1 MYVTLQLRGN
11 DMNISEA
18 LNCRRSIRTYTGEG
32 ISKKELAAILDAAY
46 AAPVGMGAYDTM
58 ALTVVTNPHILARY
72 DDAAAKMFKN
82 REHPLYGAPVMVF
95 VSTAV
100 QEGPLCNVSYSN
112 AAIIAHNMT
121 LAAVDMGIG
130 SCLIW
135 GAVIAG
141 NNDPELVKSLN
152 LPEGYTPCC
161 AVILGR
167 TNEVYQPR
175 EIPEN
180 RIKTLIIE

>member
-1 MYVTLQLRGN
+1 MNVT
-11 DMNISEA
+11 EA
-18 LNCRRSIRTYTGEG
+18 LNRRRSIRTYTGEG
-32 ISKKELAAILDAAY
+32 ISREELKTILDAAY

-58 ALTVVTNPHILARY
+58 ALTVVTNPKILAKY
-72 DDAAAKMFKN
+72 DEAGAKLFKL
-82 REHPLYGAPVMVF
+82 REHPLYGAPVMII
-95 VSTAV
+95 VSTQI

-112 AAIIAHNMT
+112 AASIAHNMA
-121 LAAVDMGIG
+121 LAAVEMGVG

-135 GAVIAG
+135 GSVIAG

-161 AVILGR
+161 SVILGK
-167 TNEVYQPR
+167 TEESYEPR

>member
-1 MYVTLQLRGN
+1 
-11 DMNISEA
+11 MNTMEV
-18 LNCRRSIRTYTGEG
+18 LNRRRSIRTYTGEG
-32 ISKKELAAILDAAY
+32 ISREELKQILDAAY

-58 ALTVVTNPHILARY
+58 ALTVVTNPKLLARY
-72 DDAAAKMFKN
+72 DDAAAKLFKN
-82 REHPLYGAPVMVF
+82 REHPLYGAPMMVI
-95 VSTAV
+95 VSAQM
-100 QEGPLCNVSYSN
+100 QEAPLDNVSYSN

-121 LAAVDMGIG
+121 LAAVEMGIG

-135 GAVIAG
+135 GAIVAG
-141 NNDPELVKSLN
+141 NNDPDLVKELN
-152 LPEGYTPCC
+152 LPEGYKPCC
-161 AVILGR
+161 SVILGK

>member
-1 MYVTLQLRGN
+1 
-11 DMNISEA
+11 MNTMEV

-32 ISKKELAAILDAAY
+32 ISRAELMQILDAAY

-58 ALTVVTNPHILARY
+58 ALTVVTNPHLLAQY
-72 DDAAAKMFKN
+72 DDAAAKLFKN
-82 REHPLYGAPVMVF
+82 REHPLYGAPIMIV
-95 VSTAV
+95 VSAQM
-100 QEGPLCNVSYSN
+100 QEAPLDNVSYSN

-121 LAAVDMGIG
+121 LAAVEMGIG

-141 NNDPELVKSLN
+141 NNDPELVAKLN
-152 LPEGYTPCC
+152 LPEGYKPCC
-161 AVILGR
+161 SVVLGR
-167 TNEVYQPR
+167 TNEEYQPR

>member
-1 MYVTLQLRGN
+1 M
-11 DMNISEA
+11 MI
-18 LNCRRSIRTYTGEG
+18 
-32 ISKKELAAILDAAY
+32 
-46 AAPVGMGAYDTM
+46 
-58 ALTVVTNPHILARY
+58 
-72 DDAAAKMFKN
+72 
-82 REHPLYGAPVMVF
+82 F
-95 VSTAV
+95 VSAAM
-100 QEGPLCNVSYSN
+100 QEAPLDNVSYSN

-141 NNDPELVKSLN
+141 NNDPELVKELN
-152 LPEGYTPCC
+152 LPEGYKPCC
-161 AVILGR
+161 SIILGK
-167 TNEVYQPR
+167 TNEEYQPR